1 MTNTIVCH
9 LGDPRTAKPQSLQEY
24 GKMREK
30 LIQQP
35 WTSLPEIDFVEA
47 VTEQGTPF
55 YSCLFTRDL
64 MELGQEKLC
73 WRQQVFAGADF
84 DAVEVPILKMV
95 ETFSNFG
102 ITPLFSYHT
111 FSHKPDSHLHNYRL
125 VWRTA
130 TDLSLTYDQTF
141 SALKK
146 LRELSGNLSDKNAT
160 SVSRLWQGSNSG
172 AVTYEPNAKQL
183 DLRAL
188 VQGSVYRPNRA
199 VSRSLLL
206 SRNHL

>member
-1 MTNTIVCH
+1 MTNKILCH
-9 LGDPRTAKPQSLQEY
+9 LGNPRTAKPATLQEY
-24 GKMREK
+24 GKLRER
-30 LIQQP
+30 IIMSP
-35 WTSLPEIDFVEA
+35 WAYLPEIDFVKA
-47 VTEQGTPF
+47 VTEKGTPF

-84 DAVEVPILKMV
+84 DAVEVPALKMV
-95 ETFSNFG
+95 ETFSNLG
-102 ITPLFSYHT
+102 ITPHFSYHT
-111 FSHKPDSHLHNYRL
+111 FSHKPDSGLHNYRL

-146 LRELSGNLSDKNAT
+146 LRVLSGNLSDKNAT

-172 AVTYEPNAKQL
+172 VVTYEPDASPL
-183 DLRAL
+183 DLRTLA
-188 VQGSVYRPNRA
+188 NR
-199 VSRSLLL
+199 R
-206 SRNHL
+206 

>member
-1 MTNTIVCH
+1 MTNNILCH
-9 LGDPRTAKPQSLQEY
+9 LGKPRTAKPASLSEY
-24 GKMREK
+24 GKLRER
-30 LIQQP
+30 IIMSP
-35 WTSLPEIDFVEA
+35 WAYLSEIDFVKA
-47 VTEQGTPF
+47 VTGKGTPF

-95 ETFSNFG
+95 ETFSNSG
-102 ITPLFSYHT
+102 ITPHFSYHT
-111 FSHKPDSHLHNYRL
+111 FSHKPDSGLHNYRL
-125 VWRTA
+125 VWRTD
-130 TDLSLTYDQTF
+130 TDLSLTYAQTF

-172 AVTYEPNAKQL
+172 VVTHDPNAPLL
-183 DLRAL
+183 DLR
-188 VQGSVYRPNRA
+188 
-199 VSRSLLL
+199 SLCAG
-206 SRNHL
+206 

>member
-1 MTNTIVCH
+1 MNNVLCH
-9 LGDPRTAKPQSLQEY
+9 LGAHRTAKPQTLQEY
-24 GKMREK
+24 GKLREQ
-30 LIQQP
+30 IIMSP
-35 WTSLPEIDFVEA
+35 WAYVPEVDFIKA
-47 VTEQGTPF
+47 VTEKGTPF

-95 ETFSNFG
+95 ETFSRLG
-102 ITPLFSYHT
+102 ITPHFSYHT
-111 FSHKPDSHLHNYRL
+111 FSHKPDNGTHNYRL

-146 LRELSGNLSDKNAT
+146 LRVLSGNLSDKNAT
-160 SVSRLWQGSNSG
+160 SVSRMWQGSNSG
-172 AVTYEPNAKQL
+172 VVTYAPDAKRL

-188 VQGSVYRPNRA
+188 CEG
-199 VSRSLLL
+199 
-206 SRNHL
+206 